1 MLTIINIFTLAVKD
15 IRLRIFNLGLTWLA
29 LVSASIILSLLPADF
44 GSLPLFLFPVLA
56 VAFLSLFYLEWLIS
70 DEKERGTFLLLRTLP
85 VSDRAIISSKLITL
99 GLLLAVHPL
108 AVLPSALINPVN
120 LLAMAVTGLTAV
132 SVFMGCV
139 WGILFFL
146 VLRGANK
153 YVIPFFAILLI
164 SLVALVMMKKFP
176 WLPGFLMSLP
186 AHAPAV
192 ILLTPFSCLLGW
204 WLTCRYMSSRD
215 SAELVD

>member
-29 LVSASIILSLLPADF
+29 LISGSVILSLLPADF

-56 VAFLSLFYLEWLIS
+56 AAFLSLFYLEWLIS

-85 VSDRAIISSKLITL
+85 VSDRAIISSKLVTL

-120 LLAMAVTGLTAV
+120 LLALTVTGLTAV

-164 SLVALVMMKKFP
+164 SLIALVMMESFP
-176 WLPGFLMSLP
+176 WLPRFLMTLP

-204 WLTCRYMSSRD
+204 WLACRYMSSRD